1 MKSKKESPTQASA
14 PIPFAQPLNQTVAG
28 TQATTTLSTTGQ
40 SLSPVL
46 PTLPTVVPTLPF
58 VVPFI
63 VPTLRTLPPELH
75 LMIFD
80 ECDDCTVACLSLTS
94 GYFQATQRRRQRL
107 QGRPKLTIDSLMLQT
122 TLNAAVP
129 VYLFELIEDF
139 MTRNAPERTRLHYCW
154 LASVSLAVVENPQWA
169 EQRQR
174 ALRRRAIR
182 VSRFSSL
189 L

>member
-1 MKSKKESPTQASA
+1 MKSKKASPTQASPA
-14 PIPFAQPLNQTVAG
+14 TPFAQPLNQAVAG
-28 TQATTTLSTTGQ
+28 TQATTTLSTAGQ

-46 PTLPTVVPTLPF
+46 PTLPSVVPTLSF

-63 VPTLRTLPPELH
+63 VPTLKTIPPELH

-80 ECDDCTVACLSLTS
+80 ECDDCTAVCLSLTS
-94 GYFQATQRRRQRL
+94 GYFHATQRRRQRL
-107 QGRPKLTIDSLMLQT
+107 QGRHKLTIDSLMLQT
-122 TLNAAVP
+122 TLNMAAP

-139 MTRNAPERTRLHYCW
+139 MTHNASEDTQSHYHW
-154 LASVSLAVVENPQWA
+154 LARVSHAVVENPQWA

-182 VSRFSSL
+182 LSRFGSL
-189 L
+189 S

>member
-1 MKSKKESPTQASA
+1 MKSKKESPTQAPASN
-14 PIPFAQPLNQTVAG
+14 PFAEPLNQTVAG
-28 TQATTTLSTTGQ
+28 TQATATLSTAGQ
-40 SLSPVL
+40 SFSSVL
-46 PTLPTVVPTLPF
+46 PTLPIVPTLSF

-94 GYFQATQRRRQRL
+94 GYFHATQRRRERL

-122 TLNAAVP
+122 TLNVAVP

-139 MTRNAPERTRLHYCW
+139 MTRNAPEHTRLHYNW
-154 LASVSLAVVENPQWA
+154 LAGVSLAVVENPQWA

-182 VSRFSSL
+182 VSRFGSL